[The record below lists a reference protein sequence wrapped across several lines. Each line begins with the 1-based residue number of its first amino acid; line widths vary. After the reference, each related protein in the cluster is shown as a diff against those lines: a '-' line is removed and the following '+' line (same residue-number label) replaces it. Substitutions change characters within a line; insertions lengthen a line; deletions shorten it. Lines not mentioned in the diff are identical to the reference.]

1 MRFEKITRKARWVLV
16 WLSIGF
22 SQLVFA
28 DTSVWKAE
36 KNGNIVYL
44 GGTIHVLRAKDYPL
58 PAAFEKA
65 YKNAQAVTFET
76 DIASLSAPSM
86 QMEMIKMLSYSDD
99 RTVKSVVSNETYQ
112 QLKTVA
118 ESLGMSLE
126 FFRKAKPGM
135 LMSALMVAELQK
147 LGVTQEG
154 IDMFFT
160 KKAQTDNKPIYQ
172 LESPQ
177 EQVQFLASLGDG
189 NEEAFY
195 KNLLSDLE
203 NTQSQFLDMLK
214 HWREGN
220 SEALNELVN
229 IEMKAQYPAMY
240 KTLLL
245 DRNNRWMPIVESYFK
260 TQEVEFVLVGAAHLI
275 GKDGLVT
282 QLRSKGYKVEKLN

>member
-1 MRFEKITRKARWVLV
+1 MKVERIVRKTRWALVALLLGASQVL
-16 WLSIGF
+16 
-22 SQLVFA
+22 FA

-36 KNGNIVYL
+36 KDGNVIYL

-58 PAAFEKA
+58 PAAFENA
-65 YKNAQAVTFET
+65 YKNAHAVTFET
-76 DIASLSAPSM
+76 DIASLSTPAM
-86 QMEMIKMLSYSDD
+86 QVELIKMLSYSDD
-99 RTVKSVVSNETYQ
+99 RTLKTVVSEETYQ

-118 ESLGMSLE
+118 ESLGMSLA

-147 LGVTQEG
+147 LGVTSEG

-160 KKAQTDNKPIYQ
+160 SKAKADNKPIYQ
-172 LESPQ
+172 LETPQ

-220 SEALNELVN
+220 SDALNQLVN
-229 IEMKAQYPAMY
+229 IEMKAQFPAMY

-245 DRNNRWMPIVESYFK
+245 ERNNRWMPIVESYFK
-260 TQEVEFVLVGAAHLI
+260 TKEVEFVLVGAAHLI
-275 GKDGLVT
+275 GKDGLVA
-282 QLRSKGYKVEKLN
+282 QLKAKGYKVEKFN